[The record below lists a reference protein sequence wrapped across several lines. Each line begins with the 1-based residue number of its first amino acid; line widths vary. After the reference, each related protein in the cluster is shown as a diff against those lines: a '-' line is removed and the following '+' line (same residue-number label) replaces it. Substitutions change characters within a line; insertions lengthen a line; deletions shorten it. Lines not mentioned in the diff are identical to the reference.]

1 MGPLKKKKQNDF
13 DEDEMSEESHP
24 KKKRKQKELDHDNV
38 PQFERLS
45 QRDSKYDELHG
56 TPQDENILSQELSQ
70 YTQVEWD
77 QLISDILGKQVDSD
91 TDDITLANYFQLFYK
106 VFCSPLPNEHAVF
119 DRIKSLYP
127 NSRTMKDQFNTI
139 QERFGR
145 LHVECIN
152 KGWMDLELPSGREMS
167 RKITLIAYCIRTS
180 FDQLVLT
187 RMLQHAHDPMTRSM
201 LEELTP
207 EAFFQELDMSK
218 LKKHQQ
224 ILHFYLRKANRN
236 NYRKDGDALYE
247 PHFNSEGQ
255 FVHAYKYVYDIS
267 DFVFQG
273 LFPLEQ
279 NQYWFNCLTEKPGT
293 AKSVIDHLTKIRTEW
308 LPDLKRNDMI
318 HAFRNGL
325 FSIEFNEFF
334 YFKPI
339 PGKFNIEQ
347 LMEKESNLTAIKF
360 HDLDFDE
367 AGMTAETKANPELGF
382 MAIELKEVK
391 GLLTQQAFSF
401 EEQKFILGMGGRLL
415 FPLGKFEAWQVFPYF
430 LGIAGT
436 GKSLFLRLIAKC
448 LEQRDVAILG
458 NALQRT
464 FALDGVEKCKMFLML
479 DIDEHF
485 QLDQATFQSMVSSEE
500 VQICRK
506 NRTPLTLVWKIPG
519 SSAGNKLPHWTD
531 NSGSLTRRI
540 IVIEF
545 LKRVGKSDPQ
555 LFEKCQLKMD
565 RFLKLITS
573 AYHEIVTLHRHC
585 NIKDVM
591 PDKFRNSEK
600 KALVELNT
608 LAQFLSDNCEI
619 EEYTEGDE
627 FKTKITKTDL
637 VKVFKDY
644 CYKQSIKPQT
654 FSYTYYNG
662 VFSKNCIKETKDIN
676 GVLFHG
682 IQLKPHAKAWLEG
695 QNTSH

>member
-13 DEDEMSEESHP
+13 EEEELSDDQV
-24 KKKRKQKELDHDNV
+24 KKKRRKPQKHEEDDV

-45 QRDSKYDELHG
+45 QRDSKYNELHG
-56 TPQDENILSQELSQ
+56 TPQDNENLSQELSQ
-70 YTQVEWD
+70 YSQTDWD
-77 QLISDILGKQVDSD
+77 KLISDILGQQVDSD
-91 TDDITLANYFQLFYK
+91 SDDVTLANYFQLFYK
-106 VFCSPLPNEHAVF
+106 VFCSPLANEHAVF

-127 NSRTMKDQFNTI
+127 NSRTMKDQFHTI

-152 KGWMDLELPSGREMS
+152 KGWVDIELASGREMS

-207 EAFFQELDMSK
+207 EAFFQELDMTK

-224 ILHFYLRKANRN
+224 VLHFYLRKANRN

-247 PHFNSEGQ
+247 PQFNKEGQ

-318 HAFRNGL
+318 HSFRNGL

-334 YFKPI
+334 YFKPT
-339 PGKFNIEQ
+339 PGKLNIEQ
-347 LMEKESNLTAIKF
+347 LMEKETNLTAIKF
-360 HDLDFDE
+360 HDVDFDE
-367 AGMTAETKANPELGF
+367 LGMTAEMKAQPELGF

-391 GLLTQQAFSF
+391 GLLEQQAFLP

-415 FPLGKFEAWQVFPYF
+415 FPLGKFDAWQVFPYF
-430 LGIAGT
+430 LGLAST
-436 GKSLFLRLIAKC
+436 GKSLFLRLISKC

-464 FALDGVEKCKMFLML
+464 FALDGVEKCKLYLML

-485 QLDQATFQSMVSSEE
+485 QLDQATFQSMVSAEE
-500 VQICRK
+500 VAVTRK

-519 SSAGNKLPHWTD
+519 ASAGNKLPHWTD

-545 LKRVGKSDPQ
+545 LKRVKNSDPQ
-555 LFEKCQLKMD
+555 LFEKCLLRMD

-573 AYHEIVTLHRHC
+573 AYHELVLKHRHC

-591 PDKFRNSEK
+591 PAKFRNSEK

-619 EEYTEGDE
+619 EEYTEGVE
-627 FKTKITKTDL
+627 FKTSIVKTDL

-644 CYKQSIKPQT
+644 CYKQSIKVQP

-662 VFSKNCIKETKDIN
+662 VFSKNCIKESKNEN
-676 GVLFHG
+676 GVVFHG
-682 IQLKPHAKAWLEG
+682 LDLKPHTKAWLET
-695 QNTSH
+695 QKTSH